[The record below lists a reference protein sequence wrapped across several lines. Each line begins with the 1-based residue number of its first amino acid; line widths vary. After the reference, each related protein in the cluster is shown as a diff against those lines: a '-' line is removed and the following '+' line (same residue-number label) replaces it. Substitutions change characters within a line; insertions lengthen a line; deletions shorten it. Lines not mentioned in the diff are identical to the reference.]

1 VKTAELSTL
10 AQLPFHLM
18 EHCPKPA
25 LLSRCR
31 ADGSDDVSTRQFYER
46 VRDLSLGLV
55 DLGLAPGDRLAL
67 ISESRPE
74 WSIAD
79 LATLTAAAVTVP
91 VYPTQSSSQM
101 AYILNDCGAKIA
113 IASNDHQ
120 VAKLRVARDELKT
133 VRAILTIDGET
144 PAVQDELPVFS
155 VADLSARGRFLL
167 ERNPGAEA
175 RYRERAMSRH
185 PDDLATI
192 VYTSG
197 TTGEPKGVML
207 SHANILSNA
216 RATEPIIP
224 MTPDDVVLSFLPLSH
239 VFERLTMFRSL
250 YNGAT
255 MVFAESLASVPR
267 DLARVRP
274 TVMTG
279 VPRFYEKFLAAILDG
294 VAKMPPFRQK
304 LFRWATD
311 LGRVSVREELA
322 GRRLQVVMRVQ
333 RMVADRLVYSK
344 IRARAGGR
352 LRYLVSGS
360 APLSASLAEF
370 FLAIGLPIV
379 EGYGLT
385 ETSPVVAA
393 NSVEAMRLGTVGRA
407 VPGVEIAI
415 APDGEI
421 LVRGP
426 NVMAGYYGR
435 PDLTAEVI
443 KDGWFYTGDIGQLDA
458 DGYLTIT
465 DRKKDLIVTSG
476 GKKIAPQPLEG
487 ALKANRLVA
496 EAVVIGEGRKFP
508 AVLIVPDFARLE
520 EQARHLGLLPA
531 SREQLVTRDEVLKLY
546 QDMVDQLNVTLGQ
559 FERIKK
565 IAVLPSE
572 FTMER
577 DELTPTMKVRRKV
590 VEDRWRDVID
600 RLYDEPRVP
609 DRASQAPVGQ
619 IDEALL
625 ASAAPML
632 SPQ

>member
-1 VKTAELSTL
+1 
-10 AQLPFHLM
+10 
-18 EHCPKPA
+18 
-25 LLSRCR
+25 
-31 ADGSDDVSTRQFYER
+31 
-46 VRDLSLGLV
+46 
-55 DLGLAPGDRLAL
+55 
-67 ISESRPE
+67 
-74 WSIAD
+74 
-79 LATLTAAAVTVP
+79 
-91 VYPTQSSSQM
+91 
-101 AYILNDCGAKIA
+101 
-113 IASNDHQ
+113 
-120 VAKLRVARDELKT
+120 
-133 VRAILTIDGET
+133 
-144 PAVQDELPVFS
+144 
-155 VADLSARGRFLL
+155 
-167 ERNPGAEA
+167 
-175 RYRERAMSRH
+175 
-185 PDDLATI
+185 
-192 VYTSG
+192 
-197 TTGEPKGVML
+197 
-207 SHANILSNA
+207 
-216 RATEPIIP
+216 

-255 MVFAESLASVPR
+255 IAFAESLSTVPR

-279 VPRFYEKFLAAILDG
+279 VPRFYEKFLGAVLDG
-294 VAKMPPFRQK
+294 VAKMPAARQK
-304 LFRWATD
+304 LFHWATD
-311 LGRVSVREELA
+311 LGRACVREELA
-322 GRRLQVVMRVQ
+322 GRKLPLVVRFQRV
-333 RMVADRLVYSK
+333 VADRLVFSK

-360 APLSASLAEF
+360 APLSPSLAEF

-385 ETSPVVAA
+385 ETSPAVAA
-393 NSVEAMRLGTVGRA
+393 NGVDGMRLGTVGRA
-407 VPGVEIAI
+407 VAGVEIGI

-458 DGYLTIT
+458 EGYLTIT

-520 EQARHLGLLPA
+520 DQARHLGLLPA
-531 SREQLVTRDEVLKLY
+531 SREQLVARDEILELY

-565 IAVLPSE
+565 IAILPSE

-577 DELTPTMKVRRKV
+577 NELTPTMKVRRKV
-590 VEDRWRDVID
+590 VEDRWREVID
-600 RLYDEPRVP
+600 RLYD
-609 DRASQAPVGQ
+609 DRRGADRPNTATA
-619 IDEALL
+619 DKLAAEALL
-625 ASAAPML
+625 GTAAP
-632 SPQ
+632 SPAES